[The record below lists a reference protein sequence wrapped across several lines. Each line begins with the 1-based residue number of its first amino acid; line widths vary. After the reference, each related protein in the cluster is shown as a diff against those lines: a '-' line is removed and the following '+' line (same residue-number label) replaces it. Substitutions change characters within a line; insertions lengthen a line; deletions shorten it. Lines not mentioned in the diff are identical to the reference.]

1 MHNNKLGNLYIV
13 ATPIGNLDDITI
25 RALNILRTVDYIAAE
40 DTRHSGNLLKHFGI
54 TSKLI
59 ALHNFNEKQQSASLI
74 KLLQEGNE
82 VALISDAGTPLI
94 SDPGYHLVAEVRKA
108 GINII
113 PIPGACAA
121 MTALCASGL
130 PTDKFV
136 FEGFLPAKTM
146 ARNKRLLDLKIET
159 RTTIYYEA
167 PHRVLSTITAML
179 EVFGADRQAV
189 IARELTKKFETIYSD
204 NLSAIKTWLETDPN
218 QQKGEFVILVHGD
231 NRPSNQ
237 EISVETL
244 NLLTILAAELSPN
257 QAASLASKITGASK
271 NILYKNLII

>member
-54 TSKLI
+54 ISKLI

-189 IARELTKKFETIYSD
+189 IARELTKKFETIHSD

-218 QQKGEFVILVHGD
+218 QQKGEFVILVHG
-231 NRPSNQ
+231 NKRPSSQ

-244 NLLTILAAELSPN
+244 NLLTILAAELPPN